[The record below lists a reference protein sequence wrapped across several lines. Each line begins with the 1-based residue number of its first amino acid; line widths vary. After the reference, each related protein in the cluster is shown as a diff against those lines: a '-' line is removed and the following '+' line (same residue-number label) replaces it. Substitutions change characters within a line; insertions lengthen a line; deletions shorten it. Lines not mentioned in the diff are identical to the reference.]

1 SCAARD
7 DRAAPAAGCD
17 PRARAGAAPRRRR
30 MLRRRRDLR
39 RDASGTRRADP
50 PGQAR
55 RDPIDR
61 RLRGRA
67 GQPRLRH
74 ADRRRAAAG
83 GRLDAGPA
91 PDRAARRELPA
102 PDGIGPGERGRGR
115 SVSIVRTE
123 GGVETTQWP
132 NALGGPAAAQARIL
146 ERLRTLVEQESPS
159 GDVARVSALALEV
172 AAMLETAGL
181 EVDRIEA
188 PGYGINL
195 RARLEGAEP
204 ELEPVV
210 VLAHLDTVHPV
221 GTLERQPFRVVG
233 DRAEGPGIYDRS
245 EERRVGEECRC
256 RWSPRHPGVQRRRKR

>member
-1 SCAARD
+1 
-7 DRAAPAAGCD
+7 
-17 PRARAGAAPRRRR
+17 
-30 MLRRRRDLR
+30 
-39 RDASGTRRADP
+39 DP

-61 RLRGRA
+61 RLRGRD

-83 GRLDAGPA
+83 GRLDAAPA

-102 PDGIGPGERGRGR
+102 PDGIGPGERGRGPTASMR
-115 SVSIVRTE
+115 RTE

-233 DRAEGPGIYDRS
+233 DRAEGPGIYDMKAGIAVLVDVLDRMHRAG
-245 EERRVGEECRC
+245 ER
-256 RWSPRHPGVQRRRKR
+256 PRR